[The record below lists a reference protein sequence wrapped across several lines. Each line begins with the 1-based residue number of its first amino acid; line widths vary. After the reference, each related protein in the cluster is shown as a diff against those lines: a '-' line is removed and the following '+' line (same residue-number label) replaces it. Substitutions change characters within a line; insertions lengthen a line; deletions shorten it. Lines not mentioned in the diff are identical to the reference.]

1 MISEDNLELF
11 KISKVFEINIK
22 KLPKIIP
29 IKNDVKIASHNWISK
44 KNSNGQNF
52 ILIYCVFEAVKIP
65 KIINVGITNKA
76 DIAFFNVFI
85 NIIFVYLFDLLILFP
100 F

>member
-1 MISEDNLELF
+1 MEEGSLRPVIAFIFLF
-11 KISKVFEINIK
+11 LLSTDYIF
-22 KLPKIIP
+22 
-29 IKNDVKIASHNWISK
+29 AQRSK

-52 ILIYCVFEAVKIP
+52 KLIYCVFEAVKIP